1 MRMMQR
7 KKVTIVLLAL
17 YWPTA
22 FVLSHIPMPQVVR
35 DAHMSDKSL
44 HFLAYMVLTL
54 LLWSVVKPYQKV
66 RWRRAAAWWVFGIV
80 IAYGICDEL
89 LQHFVA
95 GRSTDAR
102 DLVADATGAAAAL
115 GVLSFLSFWPACLVA
130 VGTIIYTLAV
140 FTRADVS
147 QILPVTATL
156 FHLAAYALFTL
167 LWAGCVRHWQTQRK
181 VGFGKCLALV
191 AGPMALMVVVT
202 VSVMLSGKA
211 FAGWDM
217 VAAGVGMLGAAAVVV
232 TGVEILSR
240 RRARNGESSTPVG

>member
-1 MRMMQR
+1 MGVMQR
-7 KKVTIVLLAL
+7 KKVTVILLVL

-66 RWRRAAAWWVFGIV
+66 RWCRATAWWVLGTVIV
-80 IAYGICDEL
+80 YGICDEL

-95 GRSTDAR
+95 GRSTDVR
-102 DLVADATGAAAAL
+102 DLVADATGAVAAL

-167 LWAGCVRHWQTQRK
+167 LWAGCLRHWQALRK
-181 VGFGKCLALV
+181 VGFGKFLALV
-191 AGPMALMVVVT
+191 AAPIALMVVVKA
-202 VSVMLSGKA
+202 SVMLSGKA
-211 FAGWDM
+211 FAGWD
-217 VAAGVGMLGAAAVVV
+217 VVAAAVGVLGVATAVTVV
-232 TGVEILSR
+232 EVLNGK
-240 RRARNGESSTPVG
+240 RARNVEFSTPVR